1 MANAGSVV
9 RRTVLGILA
18 LTFAVGAPLGAF
30 VACGPT
36 IMPIKEPQKCNLQM
50 IDMTLIGSE
59 RINQTDNG
67 DPRPVQVRIY
77 QLATDVRLNNANF
90 RDVWKDDKA
99 VLKEDLIKVEELT
112 VYPDSRTDVKF
123 ERDEKAMYIA
133 AVALF
138 RTPKGR
144 SWYTVLELPP
154 PPGKGECFA
163 SCPSG
168 DCGDGGADG
177 GKTLPPLNP
186 HFVIW
191 VDGSKIDEGSD
202 HVDDYPQSGRHIQT
216 QLKFSSPED
225 KDNPGKS
232 EK

>member
-1 MANAGSVV
+1 MANAGYLV
-9 RRTVLGILA
+9 RTTLGILA
-18 LTFAVGAPLGAF
+18 FTVAVGAPLGAF

-36 IMPIKEPQKCNLQM
+36 ILPIREPDKCKLQM
-50 IDMTLIGSE
+50 VDMTLIGSE
-59 RINQTDNG
+59 RINQTESG
-67 DPRPVQVRIY
+67 EPRPVQVRIY

-90 RDVWKDDKA
+90 RDLWKDDKNT
-99 VLKEDLIKVEELT
+99 LKEDLIKTEELT

-154 PPGKGECFA
+154 PPGKGECSNA
-163 SCPSG
+163 GPT
-168 DCGDGGADG
+168 ADG
-177 GKTLPPLNP
+177 PDAGDAGKATPTNP

-202 HVDDYPQSGRHIQT
+202 HADDFPVSGRHIQT
-216 QLKFSSPED
+216 RLKFSSPEE
-225 KDNPGKS
+225 KENPGKS